1 MAKKSNF
8 NFNDLSTWPMVF
20 SLVLGLAFA
29 GLLVFLIKSLLVD
42 NVTQQ
47 VESKNSA
54 IVKEENEY
62 KKNKKLLAILPL
74 LKKEVAELEKV
85 RDEAKKYLPEK
96 EAMPALIENVYLAA
110 RNNGIIFKTFTPGK
124 DEDRPYYTIKPISL
138 SAEVGYISMSSF
150 IEEVTTLKRIM
161 NVESVTFEAAD
172 IKAAD
177 SKNANQPLTMT
188 AQLRTYIFKDNLS
201 LDKGK

>member
-20 SLVLGLAFA
+20 SMVLGLAFA

-42 NVTQQ
+42 KVTQQ

-74 LKKEVAELEKV
+74 LKKKWQSW
-85 RDEAKKYLPEK
+85 KKYV
-96 EAMPALIENVYLAA
+96 M
-110 RNNGIIFKTFTPGK
+110 R
-124 DEDRPYYTIKPISL
+124 R
-138 SAEVGYISMSSF
+138 
-150 IEEVTTLKRIM
+150 
-161 NVESVTFEAAD
+161 
-172 IKAAD
+172 
-177 SKNANQPLTMT
+177 KNTC
-188 AQLRTYIFKDNLS
+188 LRKKQCLH
-201 LDKGK
+201 